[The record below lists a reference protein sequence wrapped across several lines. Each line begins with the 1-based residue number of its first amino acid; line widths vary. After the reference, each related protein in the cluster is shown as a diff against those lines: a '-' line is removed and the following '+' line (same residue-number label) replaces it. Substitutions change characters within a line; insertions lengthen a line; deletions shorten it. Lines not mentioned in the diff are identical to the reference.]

1 MNYLSKMTRLMESSS
16 SRMIGGRMGSSFHKL
31 WKFRHLYL
39 LLLPVLVYFALFRYW
54 PLWWLT
60 ISFKDYRL
68 YEGFAASPWVGLRN
82 YIRFFSSRDFVMVL
96 SNTLLINLYALVLA
110 FPMPIVFA
118 LLLNELQRFRFKR
131 VVQSISYLPHFVS
144 TVVAVGL
151 IVSFLSPSTGPL
163 NNILQRFG
171 IAPVF
176 FMAKAKYFRT
186 IYVVSEIWQHMGW
199 QAVVYLAALATVD
212 LELYEAAVVDGA
224 GRWKQL
230 VHVTIPSI
238 ASTIVV
244 MFVLRIGYI
253 MTVGFEKIYLM
264 SNPMIRQVSEVIS
277 TYVYRRGLLNGDYSF
292 ATAVGLFNSLV
303 ALLFISV
310 ANGISRK
317 VSDISVW

>member
-1 MNYLSKMTRLMESSS
+1 
-16 SRMIGGRMGSSFHKL
+16 
-31 WKFRHLYL
+31 
-39 LLLPVLVYFALFRYW
+39 
-54 PLWWLT
+54 
-60 ISFKDYRL
+60 
-68 YEGFAASPWVGLRN
+68 
-82 YIRFFSSRDFVMVL
+82 
-96 SNTLLINLYALVLA
+96 VLA